1 MGMRKCEYCG
11 SSEIED
17 YTHLG
22 ELVCQDCGAVLQEN
36 TILEQVEYSDNNS
49 GNTQVLGR
57 FVSNLSSG
65 RQALTHTTWHSR
77 EQVINRGNENI
88 KKIAEALRL
97 SPHHIDA
104 AKRIYLLAVQRNF
117 TMGRNNLHVASCC
130 LYTICRRE
138 RTPHLLIDFSDVLLT
153 PVKTIGQIFMKL
165 VRMLHI
171 SVPNIDPSIFFERFA
186 TQLQLKDIHKIIN
199 TGNRII
205 QAMNRDWLC
214 TGRRPTGLCGA
225 ALLVA
230 ARFHGISLS
239 AESVSSVVRISH
251 PTILKRLSEFKV
263 TSTAH
268 IKVSEFDN
276 TDIDSLPKLT
286 LPPCL
291 LNKLARKKKY
301 EGSDYTSECV
311 STSSDYDRV
320 STDYERT
327 SVRSGMN
334 SPMNEINTGLS
345 TDLLCTDEPT
355 PNQIN
360 TIAQSI
366 LSSINSMST
375 PTKYSQTTLH
385 SNTIDSINS
394 DSTIVDAN
402 EDNGADSPLNAA
414 DSNLNP
420 VESVLSEDDEDDI
433 AMFKEMILPEN
444 ERKMKMI
451 LWDEVTKDIM
461 PKVYRRQMERK
472 RREQLGQNVKKR
484 KYVRRVY
491 SEYPEAQDAVES
503 ARMAL
508 ERHAK
513 GFMNHVNKDVFKSLL
528 SQST

>member
-1 MGMRKCEYCG
+1 MGVRKCEYCG

-22 ELVCQDCGAVLQEN
+22 ELICQDCGAVLQEN
-36 TILEQVEYSDNNS
+36 TILEQVEYADNSS

-65 RQALTHTTWHSR
+65 RQTLSYNNWHSR

-88 KKIAEALRL
+88 KRIAEALKL

-138 RTPHLLIDFSDVLLT
+138 KTPHLLIDFSDVLLT

-171 SVPNIDPSIFFERFA
+171 SVPNVDPSIFFERFA
-186 TQLQLKDIHKIIN
+186 TQLKLKDIHKIIN

-230 ARFHGISLS
+230 ARFHGIPLS
-239 AESVSSVVRISH
+239 AEAVSSVVRISH

-263 TSTAH
+263 TSTAN
-268 IKVSEFDN
+268 IKVSEFD
-276 TDIDSLPKLT
+276 TIDIDTLPKLS

-291 LNKLARKKKY
+291 LNKLVKRKKY
-301 EGSDYTSECV
+301 YDGDSTASECV
-311 STSSDYDRV
+311 STSSDYERISTDNDRV
-320 STDYERT
+320 STGT
-327 SVRSGMN
+327 GSGTDT
-334 SPMNEINTGLS
+334 PVNEINLGIS
-345 TDLLCTDEPT
+345 NDLLCNDEPT

-366 LSSINSMST
+366 LTSLNSIST
-375 PTKYSQTTLH
+375 PTKYSHTTLQ
-385 SNTIDSINS
+385 SDSIDTSN
-394 DSTIVDAN
+394 DSTVDSVSTIPDTN
-402 EDNGADSPLNAA
+402 LDNSADT
-414 DSNLNP
+414 
-420 VESVLSEDDEDDI
+420 VELSSDDEDDL
-433 AMFKEMILPEN
+433 AMFKEMILPEG

-472 RREQLGQNVKKR
+472 RKEQLGQNVKKR